1 MTVLNDEYLTV
12 RSRHG
17 SSTTPALVR
26 SRPTSK
32 GHRVNRNMNQTGAH
46 GSDCNDYLDVKK
58 LELQAE
64 ILKSQ
69 VKLQKAR
76 NESREQDL
84 MMEAAA
90 SRHQHSAR
98 SARGYHT
105 DHQGPGDSRYNEFDY
120 YTHQGQR
127 PKLLEYHRSPND
139 VSRTGRAGSPVYY
152 RCDCDDCRRDATGMH
167 NRCSRVRDQ
176 GIANTPSQHQHT
188 DPPPQRPVIFQAE
201 ARTRYLGIGTMTGR
215 GIDTFIFGR
224 DRRHLWTSG
233 DSTLVTWHC
242 HICLQ
247 SGLCLEA

>member
-1 MTVLNDEYLTV
+1 MTVLNDGYLTV

-32 GHRVNRNMNQTGAH
+32 GHRVNINMNQAGAH

-64 ILKSQ
+64 ILRSQ

-98 SARGYHT
+98 GYHT
-105 DHQGPGDSRYNEFDY
+105 DHQGPGDSRYSALDY
-120 YTHQGQR
+120 CTHQDQR
-127 PKLLEYHRSPND
+127 PKLLDYHRSPND
-139 VSRTGRAGSPVYY
+139 GGHAGRTGSPVYY
-152 RCDCDDCRRDATGMH
+152 RCDCDDCRRNATGMH
-167 NRCSRVRDQ
+167 N
-176 GIANTPSQHQHT
+176 
-188 DPPPQRPVIFQAE
+188 
-201 ARTRYLGIGTMTGR
+201 
-215 GIDTFIFGR
+215 
-224 DRRHLWTSG
+224 
-233 DSTLVTWHC
+233 
-242 HICLQ
+242 
-247 SGLCLEA
+247 